1 MTFPLR
7 SFFALALALGATA
20 ASAQS
25 GKISGTIT
33 GAATGESI
41 PGANV
46 RIDGTTQ
53 GASTNLD
60 GEYVIIGVRPD
71 TYTLVVSYI
80 GYQSQRVE
88 NVRVRIDLTTT
99 VDASLEEEGFAGEEV
114 TVQANREM
122 FQKDVTATTATVSGD
137 EIRELP
143 VENFDQVVSL
153 QAGVVT
159 SNGQAHFRGGRAGE
173 VGYLVDG
180 VPVGDVYDGGLAL
193 EIENE
198 SVQELQVV
206 TGAFNA
212 EYGQALSGIVNVV
225 TRDGSNDFEGGIEV
239 WGGDY
244 ASGGSGAAGLE
255 GSDAELFPGTGV
267 SEFDP
272 TSVRNLEGTLAGPIL
287 KDRLFFFASAR
298 TFGNDGWVSGR
309 NVFTRNSVGVND
321 LNRLSI
327 LQPDSIAADGT
338 PLRNGLA
345 IRGDSSLVSLNPYE
359 KTSGQ
364 VKLTLNV
371 GNGMRLSA
379 NVLASQEDY
388 RDANFDYFYLPE
400 ASRQNQRFARTSLL
414 KFTHLLS
421 NTTFYEVGLTNN
433 VSRFENYVYEDPL
446 DERYADS
453 RFIGFREGQL
463 FSGFAVGGTDNGRFR
478 RTTDTWLAK
487 ADVSSQVHPAHL
499 VKTGLEA
506 RIHNLTFLD
515 QFTFVQEGQTF
526 QGPDGQPQRGILFN
540 SADYEYA
547 PIELSAYIQDKV
559 EIGGLIIN
567 AGLRLDYFN
576 SNGRVLIDPSDP
588 NAVFEALRECQEV
601 VNNECTTDEAGNPLL
616 RENTRTPDAYFE
628 DAEATWQLSPRLGV
642 AFPIS
647 AGGVV
652 HFSYGQFF
660 QVPNFELLYQ
670 NPYFRLGSGGSGLI
684 GLFGNANLKPEQTIN
699 GEIGIKQ
706 ELSQT
711 SAVEL
716 TAYYRDIRNLA
727 GTATEPIL
735 IRGTGA
741 RYGQLVNSD
750 FGFVRGVIFRFDQR
764 IGDRLFGG
772 FDYTFQVAR
781 ANASDPDQAYNA
793 AAARQGVELQIV
805 PTNWDQRHTLNASL
819 TYADPQL
826 DAGFGLLASYGSG
839 TPYTPALLSNVTG
852 GIIPP
857 SVVPVNSEVRPT
869 TFSVNLNAYKNLNL
883 GPARF
888 QLFSRVDNLFD
899 TRNETAIFG
908 DTGRA
913 TYSLEQAVEARNFR
927 GEPAVL
933 AQRYT
938 RPTFF
943 SQPRRVVVGLRVN
956 V

>member
-1 MTFPLR
+1 MTSLLR
-7 SFFALALALGATA
+7 TLLVLVGATLMASA

-25 GKISGTIT
+25 GKIVGTVT
-33 GAATGESI
+33 DATTGEPI

-53 GASTNLD
+53 GASTNFD

-71 TYTLVVSYI
+71 TYSLIFSYI
-80 GYQSQRVE
+80 GYQSHRVE

-99 VDASLEEEGFAGEEV
+99 VDAAIQEETFGGEEIV
-114 TVQANREM
+114 VQANREL

-153 QAGVVT
+153 QAGVVN
-159 SNGQAHFRGGRAGE
+159 SGGQSHFRGGRAGE

-244 ASGGSGAAGLE
+244 ASRESSPESGVAQA
-255 GSDAELFPGTGV
+255 SLFPGTGT
-267 SEFDP
+267 SDLDP
-272 TSVRNLEGTLAGPIL
+272 TNVRNLEGTLAGPVL
-287 KDRLFFFASAR
+287 KDRVFFFASGRYFA
-298 TFGNDGWVSGR
+298 NDGWIFGR
-309 NVFTRNSVGVND
+309 NVFTRNSVG
-321 LNRLSI
+321 LSPI
-327 LQPDSIAADGT
+327 GQLTLLDPDDVEEGGAAV
-338 PLRNGLA
+338 
-345 IRGDSSLVSLNPYE
+345 RGDSSLVSLNPYE
-359 KTSGQ
+359 KASGQ
-364 VKLTLNV
+364 FKLTFNL
-371 GNGMRLSA
+371 GSGLRLSA
-379 NVLASQEDY
+379 NLLASQEDY
-388 RDANFDYFYLPE
+388 RDANFDYYYIPE

-414 KFTHLLS
+414 KFTHLIS

-433 VSRFENYVYEDPL
+433 FSRFENYLFEDPL
-446 DERYADS
+446 DDRYTDT
-453 RFIGFREGQL
+453 RFLGFREGQL
-463 FSGFAVGGTDNGRFR
+463 FSGFAIGGTDNGRFQ

-499 VKTGLEA
+499 VKTGVEA
-506 RIHNLTFLD
+506 RRHNLTFLD
-515 QFTFVQEGQTF
+515 QFTFVQEGLTF
-526 QGPDGQPQRGILFN
+526 DTGNGPQNGILFTN
-540 SADYEYA
+540 ADYEYS
-547 PIELSAYIQDKV
+547 PVELAAYIQDKV

-567 AGLRLDYFN
+567 AGLRFDYFD
-576 SNGRVLIDPSDP
+576 SNGRVLRDRQDP
-588 NAVFEALRECQEV
+588 NALFENLRRCQEV
-601 VNNECTTDEAGNPLL
+601 INNDCTTDENGNPLL
-616 RENTRTPDAYFE
+616 RDDPITPDAFFE
-628 DAEATWQLSPRLGV
+628 DAEPTWQISPRLGV

-647 AGGVV
+647 TGGVV

-670 NPYFRLGSGGSGLI
+670 NPYFRLSSGGSGLI
-684 GLFGNANLKPEQTIN
+684 GLIGNANLKPEQTIN
-699 GEIGIKQ
+699 GEIGLKQ
-706 ELSQT
+706 ELSAT
-711 SAVEL
+711 SAIEL

-727 GTATEPIL
+727 GTATEPIV
-735 IRGTGA
+735 IRGTSA

-750 FGFVRGVIFRFDQR
+750 FGFVRGIILRFDQR
-764 IGDRLFGG
+764 IGQKLFGG

-781 ANASDPDQAYNA
+781 ANSSDPDQAYNA

-805 PTNWDQRHTLNASL
+805 PTNWDQRHTVNASL
-819 TYADPQL
+819 TYADSDL

-839 TPYTPALLSNVTG
+839 TPYTPALLSNLTG
-852 GIIPP
+852 GAVPP
-857 SVVPVNSEVRPT
+857 SVTPINSEIRPSS
-869 TFSVNLNAYKNLNL
+869 FSVNLNAYKNIRI
-883 GPARF
+883 GPSRL
-888 QLFSRVDNLFD
+888 QVFSRVDNLFD
-899 TRNETAIFG
+899 ARNETSIFG

-927 GEPAVL
+927 GADAVL
-933 AQRYT
+933 DQRYT

-943 SQPRRVVVGLRVN
+943 SQPRRVVLGLRVN

>member
-1 MTFPLR
+1 MA
-7 SFFALALALGATA
+7 SA

-25 GKISGTIT
+25 GKISGTVT
-33 GAATGESI
+33 DATTGESI

-53 GASTNLD
+53 GASTNFD

-71 TYTLVVSYI
+71 VYTIVVSYI
-80 GYQSQRVE
+80 GYQNQNIE

-99 VDASLEEEGFAGEEV
+99 VDAALQEESFGGEEI
-114 TVQANREM
+114 TVQANREL

-153 QAGVVT
+153 QAGVVN
-159 SNGQAHFRGGRAGE
+159 SGGQSHFRGGRAGE

-244 ASGGSGAAGLE
+244 ASGESGTVGLGTQAA
-255 GSDAELFPGTGV
+255 SLFPGTGV
-267 SEFDP
+267 SDIDP
-272 TSVRNLEGTLAGPIL
+272 TNVRNLEATLAGPIL
-287 KDRLFFFASAR
+287 KDRLFFFASGR
-298 TFGNDGWVSGR
+298 SFGNDGWVSGR
-309 NVFTRNSVGVND
+309 NLFTRNSVGFNSVGQLD
-321 LNRLSI
+321 LLDPASS
-327 LQPDSIAADGT
+327 PDAPA
-338 PLRNGLA
+338 GLL
-345 IRGDSSLVSLNPYE
+345 RGDSSLVSLNPYE
-359 KTSGQ
+359 KLSGQ
-364 VKLTLNV
+364 VKLTLNL
-371 GNGMRLSA
+371 GSGLRLSG
-379 NVLASQEDY
+379 NLLASQEDY
-388 RDANFDYFYLPE
+388 RDANFDYYFLPD

-414 KFTHLLS
+414 KFTHLIS

-433 VSRFENYVYEDPL
+433 FSRFENAVYEDPL
-446 DERYADS
+446 DERYTDS
-453 RFIGFREGQL
+453 SFLGFREGQL

-487 ADVSSQVHPAHL
+487 ADVSSQVHSAHL
-499 VKTGLEA
+499 VKTGVEA
-506 RIHNLTFLD
+506 RRHNLTFLN
-515 QFTFVQEGQTF
+515 QFTFVQQNTEGE
-526 QGPDGQPQRGILFN
+526 RERAELFTG
-540 SADYEYA
+540 ADYEYA
-547 PIELSAYIQDKV
+547 PIELAAYIQDKV
-559 EIGGLIIN
+559 EVGGLIIN

-576 SNGRVLIDPSDP
+576 SNGRVLRDPSDS
-588 NAVFEALRECQEV
+588 NALDEDLRRCQEV
-601 VNNECTTDEAGNPLL
+601 INNDCTRDAEGNPLL
-616 RENTRTPDAYFE
+616 LDNPLTPDAHFK
-628 DAEATWQLSPRLGV
+628 DAEATWQVSPRLGV

-647 AGGVV
+647 ASGVV

-684 GLFGNANLKPEQTIN
+684 GLFGNADLKPEQTIN
-699 GEIGIKQ
+699 GEIGLKQ

-711 SAVEL
+711 SAIEL

-727 GTATEPIL
+727 GTATEPIV

-750 FGFVRGVIFRFDQR
+750 FGFVRGIIFRFDQR
-764 IGDRLFGG
+764 IGRTLFGG
-772 FDYTFQVAR
+772 IDYTFQVAR
-781 ANASDPDQAYNA
+781 ANASDPSQAYNA
-793 AAARQGVELQIV
+793 QAAKQGIEKQIV
-805 PTNWDQRHTLNASL
+805 PTGWDQRHTVNGSL

-826 DAGFGLLASYGSG
+826 GAGFGVIASYGSG
-839 TPYTPALLSNVTG
+839 TPYTPILVSNNTG

-857 SVVPVNSEVRPT
+857 SVTPINSEIRPS
-869 TFSVNLNAYKNLNL
+869 TFSVNLSAYKNLQI
-883 GPARF
+883 GPSRL
-888 QLFSRVDNLFD
+888 QVFSRVDNLFD
-899 TRNETAIFG
+899 ARNQVGIFG

-913 TYSLEQAVEARNFR
+913 TYSLEQSVEARNFR
-927 GEPAVL
+927 GSEDIL
-933 AQRYT
+933 EQRYT
-938 RPTFF
+938 RPDFF
-943 SQPRRVVVGLRVN
+943 SQPRRVVLGLRVN

>member
-1 MTFPLR
+1 MTSLLR
-7 SFFALALALGATA
+7 ILLVLVGVVGLASA

-25 GKISGTIT
+25 GKIAGTVT
-33 GAATGESI
+33 DAATGESI

-53 GASTNLD
+53 GASTNFD

-71 TYTLVVSYI
+71 VYTLVVSYI
-80 GYQSQRVE
+80 GYQSQNVE

-99 VDASLEEEGFAGEEV
+99 VDAALQEESFGGEEI
-114 TVQANREM
+114 TVQANREL

-143 VENFDQVVSL
+143 VENFDQVVNL

-159 SNGQAHFRGGRAGE
+159 SGGQSHFRGGRAGE

-244 ASGGSGAAGLE
+244 ASDESGTVGLGTQE
-255 GSDAELFPGTGV
+255 ASLFPGTGV
-267 SEFDP
+267 GDVNP
-272 TSVRNLEGTLAGPIL
+272 TNVRNVEATLAGPIL
-287 KDRLFFFASAR
+287 KDRLFFFASGR
-298 TFGNDGWVSGR
+298 SFGNDGWVAGR
-309 NVFTRNSVGVND
+309 NLFTRNSVGFNSVGQLD
-321 LNRLSI
+321 LLDPADF
-327 LQPDSIAADGT
+327 PDAPA
-338 PLRNGLA
+338 GLL
-345 IRGDSSLVSLNPYE
+345 RGDSSLVSLNPYE
-359 KTSGQ
+359 KLSGQ
-364 VKLTLNV
+364 VKLTLNL
-371 GNGMRLSA
+371 GSGLRLSG
-379 NVLASQEDY
+379 NLLASQEDY
-388 RDANFDYFYLPE
+388 RDANFDYYFLPD

-421 NTTFYEVGLTNN
+421 NTTFYEVGVTNN
-433 VSRFENYVYEDPL
+433 FSRFENYVYEDPL
-446 DERYADS
+446 DERYTDS
-453 RFIGFREGQL
+453 SFLGFREGQL

-499 VKTGLEA
+499 VKTGVEA
-506 RIHNLTFLD
+506 RRHNLTFLN
-515 QFTFVQEGQTF
+515 QFTFVQQNT
-526 QGPDGQPQRGILFN
+526 DGERERADLFTG
-540 SADYEYA
+540 ADYEYA
-547 PIELSAYIQDKV
+547 PIELAAYIQDKV
-559 EIGGLIIN
+559 EVGGLIIN

-576 SNGRVLIDPSDP
+576 SNGRVLRDPSDP
-588 NAVFEALRECQEV
+588 NALDEDLRRCQEV
-601 VNNECTTDEAGNPLL
+601 VNNDCTRDGEGNPLL
-616 RENTRTPDAYFE
+616 VDNPLTPDIHFK
-628 DAEATWQLSPRLGV
+628 DAEATWQVSPRLGV

-684 GLFGNANLKPEQTIN
+684 GLFGNADLKPEQTIN
-699 GEIGIKQ
+699 GEIGLKQ

-727 GTATEPIL
+727 GTATEPIS

-750 FGFVRGVIFRFDQR
+750 FGFVRGIIFRFDQR
-764 IGDRLFGG
+764 IGRTLFGG
-772 FDYTFQVAR
+772 VDYTFQVAR
-781 ANASDPDQAYNA
+781 ANASDPSQAYNA
-793 AAARQGVELQIV
+793 QAAKQGIETQIV
-805 PTNWDQRHTLNASL
+805 PTGWDQRHTVNASL

-839 TPYTPALLSNVTG
+839 TPYTPVLVSNNTG

-857 SVVPVNSEVRPT
+857 SVTPINSEIQPS
-869 TFSVNLNAYKNLNL
+869 TFSVNLNAYKNLQI
-883 GPARF
+883 GPSRL
-888 QLFSRVDNLFD
+888 QIFSRVDNLFD
-899 TRNETAIFG
+899 ARNQVGIFG

-913 TYSLEQAVEARNFR
+913 TYSLEQSVEARNFR
-927 GEPAVL
+927 GAESVL
-933 AQRYT
+933 EQRYT
-938 RPTFF
+938 RPDFF

>member
-1 MTFPLR
+1 MTPLLR
-7 SFFALALALGATA
+7 ILLVLVGVVWMASA

-25 GKISGTIT
+25 GKIAGTIT
-33 GAATGESI
+33 DASTGESI

-53 GASTNLD
+53 GASTNFD
-60 GEYVIIGVRPD
+60 GEYVIIGVRPGV
-71 TYTLVVSYI
+71 YTLVVSYI
-80 GYQSQRVE
+80 GYQSQNVE

-99 VDASLEEEGFAGEEV
+99 VDAALQEESFGGEEI
-114 TVQANREM
+114 TVQANREL

-159 SNGQAHFRGGRAGE
+159 SGGQAHFRGGRAGE

-244 ASGGSGAAGLE
+244 ASDESGTVGLGTQAA
-255 GSDAELFPGTGV
+255 SLFPGTGV
-267 SEFDP
+267 SDINP
-272 TSVRNLEGTLAGPIL
+272 TNVRNVEATLAGPVL
-287 KDRLFFFASAR
+287 KDRLFFFASGR
-298 TFGNDGWVSGR
+298 SFGNDGWVAGR
-309 NVFTRNSVGVND
+309 NLFTRNSVGFNSVGQLD
-321 LNRLSI
+321 LLDPADF
-327 LQPDSIAADGT
+327 PDAPAGF
-338 PLRNGLA
+338 L
-345 IRGDSSLVSLNPYE
+345 RGDSSLVSLNPYE
-359 KTSGQ
+359 KLSGQ
-364 VKLTLNV
+364 VKLTLNL
-371 GNGMRLSA
+371 GSGLRLSG
-379 NVLASQEDY
+379 NLLASQEDY
-388 RDANFDYFYLPE
+388 RDANFDYYFLPD

-421 NTTFYEVGLTNN
+421 NTTFYEVGVTNN
-433 VSRFENYVYEDPL
+433 FSRFENYVYEDPL
-446 DERYADS
+446 DERYSDS
-453 RFIGFREGQL
+453 SFLGFRESQL

-487 ADVSSQVHPAHL
+487 ADISSQVHPAHL
-499 VKTGLEA
+499 VKTGVEA
-506 RIHNLTFLD
+506 RQHNLTFLD
-515 QFTFVQEGQTF
+515 QFTFVQQNT
-526 QGPDGQPQRGILFN
+526 DGERERAQLFTN
-540 SADYEYA
+540 ADYEYA
-547 PIELSAYIQDKV
+547 PVELAAYIQDKV
-559 EIGGLIIN
+559 EVGGLIIN

-576 SNGRVLIDPSDP
+576 SNGRVIRDTADP
-588 NAVFEALRECQEV
+588 NAVFENLRQCQEV
-601 VNNECTTDEAGNPLL
+601 VNEACTRDAEGNPLL
-616 RENTRTPDAYFE
+616 VDNPRTPEAHFKDAS
-628 DAEATWQLSPRLGV
+628 ATWQLSPRLGV

-684 GLFGNANLKPEQTIN
+684 GLFGNADLKPEQTIN
-699 GEIGIKQ
+699 GEIGLKQ

-727 GTATEPIL
+727 GTATEPIS
-735 IRGTGA
+735 IRGKSA

-750 FGFVRGVIFRFDQR
+750 FGFVRGIIFRFDQR
-764 IGDRLFGG
+764 IGRTLFGG

-781 ANASDPDQAYNA
+781 ANASDPSQAYNA
-793 AAARQGVELQIV
+793 QAAKQGVEKQIV
-805 PTNWDQRHTLNASL
+805 PTGWDQRHTVNASL
-819 TYADPQL
+819 TYSDPQL
-826 DAGFGLLASYGSG
+826 DAGFGFLASYGSG
-839 TPYTPALLSNVTG
+839 TPYTPVLVSNNTG

-857 SVVPVNSEVRPT
+857 SVTPINSEIRPS
-869 TFSVNLNAYKNLNL
+869 TFSVNLNAYKNLQL
-883 GPARF
+883 GPARL
-888 QLFSRVDNLFD
+888 QVFSRVDNLFD
-899 TRNETAIFG
+899 ARNQVNIFG

-913 TYSLEQAVEARNFR
+913 TYSLEQSVEARNFR
-927 GEPAVL
+927 GPEDIL
-933 AQRYT
+933 EQRYT
-938 RPTFF
+938 RPDFF
-943 SQPRRVVVGLRVN
+943 SQPRRVVLGLRVN